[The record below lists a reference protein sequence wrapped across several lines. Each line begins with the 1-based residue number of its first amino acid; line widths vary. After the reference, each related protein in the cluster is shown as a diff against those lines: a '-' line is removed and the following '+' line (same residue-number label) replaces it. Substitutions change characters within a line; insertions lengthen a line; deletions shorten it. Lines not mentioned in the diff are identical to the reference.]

1 MPTAGKRPTRQSSLR
16 VSNPSAAADAA
27 SLPAASGNALAA
39 APAASQA
46 SAIVAPGVA
55 LGAYAVDEL
64 RQAAALLDLPGDAR
78 HEGVHQARK
87 SMRRARACLALRA
100 RGDRNDAQTAR
111 RVAALDAEL
120 RALCRGLSAVRDS
133 QALCEALER
142 LAPDVPQP
150 AARRFARIRALA
162 RARRAQALARALER
176 DPGFARRRRRLV
188 ALAEAVAALDWAR
201 LDGDVLD
208 RGLARSRRRVR
219 KARRHARRHADDD
232 AGWHRYRRR
241 LRRLRQQVIALIASG
256 LPPPRGRRKLEAAAS
271 RLGEAQD
278 DALVLRAC
286 RRKGL
291 FDGEQRALLRAL
303 ARARLQRARR

>member
-1 MPTAGKRPTRQSSLR
+1 
-16 VSNPSAAADAA
+16 
-27 SLPAASGNALAA
+27 
-39 APAASQA
+39 
-46 SAIVAPGVA
+46 
-55 LGAYAVDEL
+55 
-64 RQAAALLDLPGDAR
+64 
-78 HEGVHQARK
+78 
-87 SMRRARACLALRA
+87 MRRARACLALRA
-100 RGDRNDAQTAR
+100 RGDRDDAQTAR
-111 RVAALDAEL
+111 RVAALDADL
-120 RALCRGLSAVRDS
+120 RALCRGLSAVRDA

-142 LAPDVPQP
+142 LAPEVPRP

-162 RARRAQALARALER
+162 GAQRAQALARALER
-176 DPGFARRRRRLV
+176 DPGFARRRRRLA
-188 ALAEAVAALDWAR
+188 ALAEAVTALDWAR
-201 LDGDVLD
+201 LDADALE

-219 KARRHARRHADDD
+219 KARGHVRTHADDD

-241 LRRLRQQVIALIASG
+241 LRSLRQQVVALIASG

>member
-1 MPTAGKRPTRQSSLR
+1 MAVAGERPRRTSRRAQGR
-16 VSNPSAAADAA
+16 IPDAAAGPAGAAPVTAMQDAQ
-27 SLPAASGNALAA
+27 GNAGERRK
-39 APAASQA
+39 Q
-46 SAIVAPGVA
+46 APGPA
-55 LGAYAVDEL
+55 LGAYAANEL

-100 RGDRNDAQTAR
+100 RGDRADTATGH
-111 RVAALDAEL
+111 RVAALDADL
-120 RALCRGLSAVRDS
+120 RALCRGLSSVRDA

-142 LAPDVPQP
+142 LAPDVPKP
-150 AARRFARIRALA
+150 AARRFARIRA
-162 RARRAQALARALER
+162 RALEARAQALARALER
-176 DPGFARRRRRLV
+176 DPGFARRRRRLA

-201 LDGDVLD
+201 LDADALE
-208 RGLARSRRRVR
+208 RGLARSERRVR
-219 KARRHARRHADDD
+219 KAGRHARRHTDDD

-241 LRRLRQQVIALIASG
+241 LRRLRQQVVALIASG
-256 LPPPRGRRKLEAAAS
+256 LPPPRGRKKLEAKAK

-291 FDGEQRALLRAL
+291 FDGEQRTLLRTL
-303 ARARLQRARR
+303 ARARLERARR

>member
-1 MPTAGKRPTRQSSLR
+1 MPAARERPTRPSRR
-16 VSNPSAAADAA
+16 VPDPPVAAA
-27 SLPAASGNALAA
+27 G
-39 APAASQA
+39 APAEPSPAGDPA
-46 SAIVAPGVA
+46 DAPTAPPRSPGAA

-87 SMRRARACLALRA
+87 SMRRARACLALRE
-100 RGDRNDAQTAR
+100 RGDRDHAQTAR

-120 RALCRGLSAVRDS
+120 RALCRGLSAVRDA

-142 LAPDVPQP
+142 LAPDVPRP

-176 DPGFARRRRRLV
+176 DPGFARRRRRLA
-188 ALAEAVAALDWAR
+188 ALAEAVAALGWAR
-201 LDGDVLD
+201 LDADALE

-219 KARRHARRHADDD
+219 KARRHVRRHADDD

-241 LRRLRQQVIALIASG
+241 LRRLRQQVVALIAGG
-256 LPPPRGRRKLEAAAS
+256 LAPPRGRRKLEAAAS